1 MNYSYLKDYSIQME
15 DRRVSVG
22 LGSSSTSIPVNSL
35 SIDNIDQKYAG
46 VTNAYKLHEN
56 TNDCN
61 PLGSSNYFGNYFKSC
76 QRPSVMWGSER
87 PLPEVCPTDYK
98 DHSGQPCHSIWN
110 NLTRRK
116 SIVMR

>member
-1 MNYSYLKDYSIQME
+1 MNFSYLKDYSIQMK
-15 DRRVSVG
+15 DRRVNVG

-46 VTNAYKLHEN
+46 VTNAYELHEN

-61 PLGSSNYFGNYFKSC
+61 PLGSSNYFGNYFQSC
-76 QRPSVMWGSER
+76 QKPSVMWGSER
-87 PLPEVCPTDYK
+87 PMPEVCPTDYK

-116 SIVMR
+116 SIVTR